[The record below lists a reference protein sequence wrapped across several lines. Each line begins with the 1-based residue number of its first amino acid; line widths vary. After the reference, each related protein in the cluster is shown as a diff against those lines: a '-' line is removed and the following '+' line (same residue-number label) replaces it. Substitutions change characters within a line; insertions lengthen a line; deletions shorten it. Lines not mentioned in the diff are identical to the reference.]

1 MRCIARAFPC
11 VLSPRPTCLTTSSVL
26 DTTKR
31 NDADIEKSIEAV
43 IQTPEVLGVR
53 WDVEHITT
61 SD

>member
-1 MRCIARAFPC
+1 MF
-11 VLSPRPTCLTTSSVL
+11 TTFSLAVIL
-26 DTTKR
+26 DCR

>member
-1 MRCIARAFPC
+1 MRSIAATDLPDDI
-11 VLSPRPTCLTTSSVL
+11 VSITAVL

-43 IQTPEVLGVR
+43 IQTPEVFGVR